1 MRTTFSADRAAKA
14 TTDVLAVLVPVG
26 RLSGAL
32 ADLDAADAFGGAL
45 AGAARDDGFE
55 GRIGTS
61 FAVPGLGHVPAK
73 RVVLVGV
80 GSGSESDLRAGCG
93 NLGKLVREKG
103 AKTVAVVSPEAAIST
118 DALSLT
124 IEAFAEGNYRFDK
137 YKPAAQRKAATDE
150 LCFYGVAENARAVA
164 TALAL
169 AAGQE
174 LARNLV
180 NEPAAEIYPDTLA
193 AVAESLAG
201 GEVSVVASLGFA
213 EIQAKGM
220 GGIVGVGQGSAR
232 KPRFVHL
239 RYEPAGGA
247 KAHVALVGKGVTFDS
262 GGLSIKPNDG
272 MLTMRCDM
280 AGAAAVIGTMKAI
293 AATRPNVRVDVI
305 FGAVENMPSSNAYKL
320 GDILKM
326 YSGKRVEIH
335 NTDAEGRLVLA
346 DCLHYASELKPDV
359 VVDLATLTGAAVVA
373 LGDWYSALYSREN
386 STAVQLLAAAERSG
400 EGAWRMPLPDLYRDK
415 IKAEWGE
422 TKNTG
427 GRAAGSIT
435 AALFLSDFV
444 TTPKWVHIDIAG
456 PAFMDSPL
464 LHYVQGGTGT
474 MVRTLSRWIEGLG
487 Q

>member
-1 MRTTFSADRAAKA
+1 MRISFSADRARTQAA
-14 TTDVLAVLVPVG
+14 DVLAVLVPQG
-26 RLSGAL
+26 KLSTAV
-32 ADLDAADAFGGAL
+32 ADLDGADGFGGAL

-55 GRIGTS
+55 GKAGST
-61 FAVPGLGHVPAK
+61 AWTPGLG
-73 RVVLVGV
+73 RVAARRVMLVGV
-80 GSGSESDLRAGCG
+80 GAGSANDLRAAAG
-93 NLGKLVREKG
+93 LVGRQSRDTG
-103 AKTVAVVSPEAAIST
+103 ARTVAVVSPEAAVSGEG
-118 DALSLT
+118 LSLC

-137 YKPAAQRKAATDE
+137 YKPAAQRKAACDG
-150 LCFYGVAENARAVA
+150 LVFVGVAEDAATVARAE
-164 TALAL
+164 ALV
-169 AAGQE
+169 AGQE

-180 NEPAAEIYPDTLA
+180 NEPASEVYPDSIA
-193 AVAESLAG
+193 AIAEGLQG
-201 GEVSVVASLGFA
+201 GEVSLVASWDFGAL
-213 EIQAKGM
+213 QQKGM
-220 GGIVGVGQGSAR
+220 GGIVGVGQGSDR

-262 GGLSIKPNDG
+262 GGLSLKPSDG

-280 AGAAAVIGTMKAI
+280 AGAAAVIGAMKALS
-293 AATRPNVRVDVI
+293 ATRPNVRVDMI
-305 FGAVENMPSSNAYKL
+305 FGAVENMPSGNAYKL

-373 LGDWYSALYSREN
+373 LGEWYSAVYSRED
-386 STAVQLLAAAERSG
+386 TVAAGLLRAADTSG

-427 GRAAGSIT
+427 GRNGGSIT

-444 TTPKWVHIDIAG
+444 STPKWAHIDIAG
-456 PAFMDSPL
+456 PAFLDSPL
-464 LHYVQGGTGT
+464 MHYVQGGTGT
-474 MVRTLSRWIEGLG
+474 MVRSLVRWVHSLG
-487 Q
+487 D